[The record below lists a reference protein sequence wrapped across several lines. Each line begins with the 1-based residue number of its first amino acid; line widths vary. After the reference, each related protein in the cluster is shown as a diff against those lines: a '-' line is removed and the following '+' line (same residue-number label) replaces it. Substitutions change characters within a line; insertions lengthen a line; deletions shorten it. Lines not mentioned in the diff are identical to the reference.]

1 MVKLV
6 EKEPNRLDKNYQNV
20 NWEVKRKKITECE
33 LRILKEEKRNIIII
47 IKIYEDGGGRSKQSI
62 K

>member
-33 LRILKEEKRNIIII
+33 LRILKEEKRN
-47 IKIYEDGGGRSKQSI
+47 EDSKKESYNG
-62 K
+62 